1 MKIRIA
7 IFISVLALCLTCP
20 VQAQDTSKQQAKKAK
35 LEKEIET
42 INRQLKENAKKS
54 KNALN
59 DLALVRK
66 KVSSRKEL
74 VKQSDEQISEL
85 DRNIGTKQHSIDSL
99 SNKLKEMSV
108 EYDVLVRNTYKTRD
122 TRVWYMFILASKNF
136 PQAARRYAYL
146 KRLSQMMNVSAAR
159 MKSVRKELDSQ
170 KKEIEGL
177 KSEAQVVRN
186 QRKTELANL
195 QKDEKQSAAVVNK
208 LKKDK
213 KSYEKQL
220 ATKKQQVEK
229 LNKEIQR
236 LIAAA
241 IKKKKQQEAAA
252 AKSKSQPKTT
262 EPNSSG
268 GKTVSSAIDDKLTG
282 EFVANKGRL
291 PWPVDGAVIESFGQ
305 HYHPVYKSVKMP
317 FNNGVTLSVQPGTKV
332 KAVFNGTVAQVV
344 VMPGYNQCVLV
355 QHGDYFTFYCKLKS
369 VSVKTGQTISTG
381 QAIGTVDT
389 ISGETQMHFE
399 LWQGTSPQNPE
410 SWLR

>member
-1 MKIRIA
+1 MKIRA
-7 IFISVLALCLTCP
+7 TIFIGVLVLCLTCP
-20 VQAQDTSKQQAKKAK
+20 AQAQDTSKQQERKAK

-42 INRQLKENAKKS
+42 INRQLNENAKKRKS
-54 KNALN
+54 ALN

-74 VKQSDEQISEL
+74 VKQSEERISSL
-85 DRNIGTKQHSIDSL
+85 DRSIGVKQHSIDSL
-99 SNKLKEMSV
+99 SSRLTLMSA
-108 EYDVLVRNTYKTRD
+108 EYDNLVRNTYKMRD
-122 TRVWYMFILASKNF
+122 TRVWYMFILASRDF

-146 KRLSQMMNVSAAR
+146 KRVARMMNVSASR
-159 MKSVRKELDSQ
+159 LKDVRNELNGQ
-170 KKEIEGL
+170 KKEMEGL

-186 QRKTELANL
+186 RRKTELVNL

-213 KSYEKQL
+213 NIYEKQL
-220 ATKKQQVEK
+220 AEKKRQVEK

-241 IKKKKQQEAAA
+241 MKKKN
-252 AKSKSQPKTT
+252 SGGSGGT
-262 EPNSSG
+262 ESGVSG
-268 GKTVSSAIDDKLTG
+268 GKRVSSALDDKLTG
-282 EFVANKGRL
+282 EFVANRGKL
-291 PWPVDGAVIESFGQ
+291 PWPVDGAVIETFGQ
-305 HYHPVYKSVKMP
+305 HNHPVYKSVKMP
-317 FNNGVTLSVQPGTKV
+317 FNNGVTLSVNPGSKV
-332 KAVFNGTVAQVV
+332 KAVYDGTVAQVV

-369 VSVKTGQTISTG
+369 VAVKSGQTVTTG

-399 LWQGTSPQNPE
+399 LWKGTSPQNPE
-410 SWLR
+410 SWLQ